1 MRRIIFLFV
10 CLGVWTAGAA
20 ARTASGDVNGDGR
33 VDAGDIRLI
42 DAYLEGSL
50 LLQDEQIKAADA
62 DGDGKIT
69 ATDRERLDR
78 RLSGLAVTP
87 APGGRSASAAQNQR
101 TAAPDTSGASIDLK
115 SADSGV
121 VVDKTTGRPLAGVE
135 VSLPD
140 EGVTVR
146 TDSQGRFRLPGT
158 SSGKILS
165 ARAENYVPASV
176 TTRGQRG
183 FQLQLE
189 RLNPRVQVLDDEL
202 VHLGDNNY
210 DRRSA
215 GAGQFQAPAA
225 GTRYTRTFGLGRSP
239 NQDLQLRIGSLIGI
253 DTEEAIAA
261 GQSNLPAA
269 GRREQRAGGVKVRL
283 NGRLIGE
290 LLLNGDDI
298 AIALPRQLLRP
309 GANEIALEAAL
320 INRSGVVIEPDS
332 FLGKMRGLG
341 LGDMALSPDSLDY
354 DDIEFTHLV
363 IVDPS
368 GKALERREP

>member
-1 MRRIIFLFV
+1 MRRIVFLFV

-20 ARTASGDVNGDGR
+20 ARAASGDVNGDGR

-42 DAYLEGSL
+42 DEYLGGTR

-62 DGDGKIT
+62 DGDGQIT
-69 ATDRERLDR
+69 ATDREMLDR
-78 RLSGLAVTP
+78 RVSGLAAGSA
-87 APGGRSASAAQNQR
+87 APGRSASRGQV
-101 TAAPDTSGASIDLK
+101 DLT
-115 SADSGV
+115 SADGGV
-121 VVDKTTGRPLAGVE
+121 VVDKATGRPLAGVE

-140 EGVTVR
+140 EKITVR
-146 TDSQGRFRLPGT
+146 TDAQGRFRLPGT
-158 SSGKILS
+158 ASGKILS
-165 ARAENYVPASV
+165 ARAENYVPSSV

-215 GAGQFQAPAA
+215 GARQFQAPAA
-225 GTRYTRTFGLGRSP
+225 GTRYTRTFALGRLP
-239 NQDLQLRIGSLIGI
+239 GQDLQLRIGSLIGI
-253 DTEEAIAA
+253 DTEESIAA

-283 NGRLIGE
+283 NGRIIGE
-290 LLLNGDDI
+290 LLLGGDDI